1 MNIYDNNKELLA
13 ALGITGEFST
23 DFEVRKA
30 ILTALGGDASNVNSI
45 YEADIKILDIYKN
58 GGGAGGDCSEL
69 EAQIQALEAE
79 VAALEAENSTLET
92 ENNTLEASNTQLES
106 QIASISTLSVTENGI
121 YTPEA
126 GILGWNNV
134 EVNVAGGGSGGGKIV
149 LGNNIK
155 LGYSIF
161 REVPDN
167 FDFSQTT
174 NFDHMFHS
182 NKIRTVPQ
190 LDTSNGTT
198 FSWMFYNCTNLT
210 TIPQLNTSNGTN
222 FAHMFAD
229 CSYIT
234 SVSQLDTSNGTDF
247 SYMFHNCRSLTSIP
261 PLDTS
266 KATNVTTMF
275 TGCNILK
282 VIEGVLDFSNI
293 TIY

>member
-79 VAALEAENSTLET
+79 VAALET

-106 QIASISTLSVTENGI
+106 QIASISTLSVTENGT

-134 EVNVAGGGSGGGKIV
+134 EVNVAGGGGGKIV

-155 LGYSIF
+155 LGYSSF
-161 REVPDN
+161 REVPDY

-174 NFDHMFHS
+174 NFDNMFHS
-182 NKIRTVPQ
+182 NKITTIPQ
-190 LDTSNGTT
+190 IDTSNVTS
-198 FSWMFYNCTNLT
+198 FSFMFYNCKNLA
-210 TIPQLNTSNGTN
+210 TIPQMNTSNGTN
-222 FAHMFAD
+222 FSHMFKD

-234 SVSQLDTSNGTDF
+234 SVPQLDTSNGTDF
-247 SYMFHNCRSLTSIP
+247 SYIFHNCRNLTSIP

-266 KATNVTTMF
+266 KATNVIYMF
-275 TGCNILK
+275 TGCNTLK

>member
-106 QIASISTLSVTENGI
+106 QIASISTLSVTENGT

-126 GILGWNNV
+126 GIFGWNNV
-134 EVNVAGGGSGGGKIV
+134 SVNVAGGGGSGVLEVQNEAQLRCNNTELPFKIDSSGV
-149 LGNNIK
+149 TNFTRMFYYCSK
-155 LGYSIF
+155 LTTIPQLDTSNGTNFSFMFHICSNLTS
-161 REVPDN
+161 VPQLDTSKGTNFESMFDN
-167 FDFSQTT
+167 CKKLTEIPQLDTSNGT
-174 NFDHMFHS
+174 NFDRMFTLCS
-182 NKIRTVPQ
+182 SLTEIPQ

-198 FSWMFYNCTNLT
+198 FN
-210 TIPQLNTSNGTN
+210 
-222 FAHMFAD
+222 
-229 CSYIT
+229 
-234 SVSQLDTSNGTDF
+234 
-247 SYMFHNCRSLTSIP
+247 R
-261 PLDTS
+261 
-266 KATNVTTMF
+266 MF
-275 TGCNILK
+275 T
-282 VIEGVLDFSNI
+282 
-293 TIY
+293 

>member
-58 GGGAGGDCSEL
+58 GGGAGGGDCSEL

-79 VAALEAENSTLET
+79 VAALET

-106 QIASISTLSVTENGI
+106 QIASISTLSVTENGT

-134 EVNVAGGGSGGGKIV
+134 EVNVAGGGGKIV
-149 LGNNIK
+149 MGNDIK
-155 LGYSIF
+155 LGSSSFTEI
-161 REVPDN
+161 PDY

-174 NFDHMFHS
+174 
-182 NKIRTVPQ
+182 
-190 LDTSNGTT
+190 
-198 FSWMFYNCTNLT
+198 
-210 TIPQLNTSNGTN
+210 
-222 FAHMFAD
+222 
-229 CSYIT
+229 
-234 SVSQLDTSNGTDF
+234 DF
-247 SYMFHNCRSLTSIP
+247 N
-261 PLDTS
+261 
-266 KATNVTTMF
+266 
-275 TGCNILK
+275 
-282 VIEGVLDFSNI
+282 
-293 TIY
+293 